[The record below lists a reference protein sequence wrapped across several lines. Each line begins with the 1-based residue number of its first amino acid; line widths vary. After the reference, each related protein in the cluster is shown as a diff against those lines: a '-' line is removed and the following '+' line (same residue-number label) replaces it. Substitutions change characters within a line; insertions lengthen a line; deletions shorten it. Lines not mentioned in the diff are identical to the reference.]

1 MSTDASA
8 ADPGSGRPIT
18 ADVRLGLGSQDVER
32 RSLPGGRLRGVPLAL
47 ALAGVLLAVAAA
59 CDSGGGDRSTLPT
72 SRPSAEQP
80 TDRSPTKKPEST
92 SRTATLPTRSTGN
105 EEAGATTRTATT
117 AAAATSTAAR
127 TTATTRAEEATTSTT
142 RAEEATTSTT
152 RATPATTSAVPPT
165 TLPAA
170 AQPSPAAATSG
181 GSGTLGWL
189 LLLVLA
195 LGALVAFLF
204 VRRSRRGTTWDAEAS
219 AATADTRAVLDRR
232 LPTVMTAQAAAER
245 ALTWPPLRED
255 LIGLANRWGNLSGH
269 APDDPRRESAGQL
282 VVTLQDL
289 VAALDAESQ
298 ALATGR
304 QWQLL
309 RPQVDAV
316 IRALL
321 AALAAQPAPFPPA
334 GEPGAAAYP

>member
-1 MSTDASA
+1 M
-8 ADPGSGRPIT
+8 T
-18 ADVRLGLGSQDVER
+18 ADVRRSLGSQDIER
-32 RSLPGGRLRGVPLAL
+32 RSLTGGRPRGVPRAL

-59 CDSGGGDRSTLPT
+59 CDSGGGDRSALPT

-105 EEAGATTRTATT
+105 EEAGATSKAATSK
-117 AAAATSTAAR
+117 AATSKPATSTAAR
-127 TTATTRAEEATTSTT
+127 TTPTT

-170 AQPSPAAATSG
+170 AEPSPAAATSG
-181 GSGTLGWL
+181 SSGTLGWL
-189 LLLVLA
+189 LLLLLA

-255 LIGLANRWGNLSGH
+255 LIGLANRWGNLSGQ

-282 VVTLQDL
+282 VVMLQDL

-321 AALAAQPAPFPPA
+321 AGLAAQPAPFPPA